1 MIWHLIVNLGPT
13 DLYAP
18 DLSPSEARLLIP
30 FNHPTSPWRVG
41 NDTERVLTETLHA
54 QPHPVIRDLIR
65 LAVAVYAADLRVPR
79 RRTDDRW
86 TRDLILYLPVSNVN
100 LWSRARPGLL
110 RLLNFLTGDRWD
122 VEFREAGDTETPVS
136 AATEPVDAVCLF
148 SGGLDS
154 LVGAIDLL
162 AQGGRV
168 ALVSHHGR
176 GDGGA
181 KSIQTSV
188 VAALREEFKD
198 RIVHVPFYVHPD
210 YGNTDEGENTMRARS
225 LLFMAMGIAVASTM
239 ETKPTLTV
247 PENGLISLNVP
258 LTGARTGSLSTRTT
272 HPHYIELLRKLLAS
286 LKIGTP
292 ISLPYRHLT
301 KGEMLTQVKHKGVLE
316 KTASLTISCSHP
328 TVGRY
333 AKTTPGNHCGYCVP
347 CIIRLASLKAAGIA
361 DRKPDWDVVTNP
373 PSNSSERVHDVR
385 AFKIGIER
393 LKGSDPRCDVF
404 RILRSGPIP
413 PDEARAFAAVYRR
426 GMAEVASFL
435 GIAFP
440 P

>member
-1 MIWHLIVNLGPT
+1 M
-13 DLYAP
+13 
-18 DLSPSEARLLIP
+18 
-30 FNHPTSPWRVG
+30 
-41 NDTERVLTETLHA
+41 
-54 QPHPVIRDLIR
+54 
-65 LAVAVYAADLRVPR
+65 
-79 RRTDDRW
+79 
-86 TRDLILYLPVSNVN
+86 
-100 LWSRARPGLL
+100 
-110 RLLNFLTGDRWD
+110 
-122 VEFREAGDTETPVS
+122 EFREAGDKETPVS

-301 KGEMLTQVKHKGVLE
+301 KGEMLHRLSTKACLKRRPRLRFHVRIPRLADMRKPRPAI
-316 KTASLTISCSHP
+316 TADTVCHASFALHRLRRLGSP
-328 TVGRY
+328 TVNR
-333 AKTTPGNHCGYCVP
+333 
-347 CIIRLASLKAAGIA
+347 
-361 DRKPDWDVVTNP
+361 
-373 PSNSSERVHDVR
+373 
-385 AFKIGIER
+385 IG
-393 LKGSDPRCDVF
+393 
-404 RILRSGPIP
+404 
-413 PDEARAFAAVYRR
+413 
-426 GMAEVASFL
+426 M
-435 GIAFP
+435 
-440 P
+440 